1 MALLPPGGL
10 PEIVFSF
17 DTTGSMRTCLAE
29 VRGRL
34 QDMIQRL
41 QADIPAIRIAVFA
54 HGDYCTIST
63 YVTKWIDFS
72 TSVKELCD
80 FVMNVEDTGGKADGG
95 ECYELVLRQVGE
107 ELSWTPGSNRVLV
120 VVGDDDPHGPDFRDN
135 TQKIDWREE
144 IQTLK
149 KMGIRIYGVECN
161 SRAET
166 FFQTIS
172 NNTGGRHLKLDNFT
186 NIFDFLMAIC
196 YREHGADTLHQYE
209 KEVRARCGDGT
220 LSKDMEGMFTSL
232 RDGIVSPVPTTTTTT
247 TTTTTVTSDAPKKS
261 VKASTVKKPTS
272 MQKVR
277 KPKPRSIREPTKQSL
292 KKPTKFVKPHLRR
305 EEVFENNFSLRD
317 MDWSLWVKVI
327 SPVVPLKQ
335 EAQWEKRRGANPGFK
350 RRTVFKSQNNKPA
363 LYEVSVQTTKFGRRC
378 VVFSKFCHHIPNN
391 VNWETRLLGNKL
403 VRAQVNNVVSQNC
416 SVFVR
421 RVVYRRASGHVKTA
435 AMMKSYDYAWR
446 RLRSRT
452 TARYVYKQGSTIS
465 SDKV

>member
-17 DTTGSMRTCLAE
+17 DTTGSMSSCLVE

-41 QADIPAIRIAVFA
+41 QADIPAIRMAVFA
-54 HGDYCTIST
+54 HGDYCDKHN

-72 TSVKELCD
+72 TNVKELCD
-80 FVMNVEDTGGKADGG
+80 FVNNVSSTGGGDSD

-107 ELSWTPGSNRVLV
+107 ELSWTPGSNRALV
-120 VVGDDDPHGPDFRDN
+120 MIGDANPHEPDYPDN
-135 TQKIDWREE
+135 KLRIDWREE
-144 IQTLK
+144 IQTLN
-149 KMGIRIYGVECN
+149 KMGVKIYGVERG
-161 SRAET
+161 SGTMEFYKRMSQE
-166 FFQTIS
+166 
-172 NNTGGRHLKLDNFT
+172 TGGRHLQLDSFSNV
-186 NIFDFLMAIC
+186 FDFLMAIC
-196 YREHGADTLHQYE
+196 YREQGSDLFDVYE
-209 KEVRARCGDGT
+209 KEVRGRCAGGP
-220 LSKDMEGMFTSL
+220 LSKDMEKMFTSL
-232 RDGIVSPVPTTTTTT
+232 RDGVTSVPSPKKTTTGGSKKDVKIPTLKKTTSFT
-247 TTTTTVTSDAPKKS
+247 GMR
-261 VKASTVKKPTS
+261 KA
-272 MQKVR
+272 
-277 KPKPRSIREPTKQSL
+277 KPKSIRRPGTKSL
-292 KKPTKFVKPHLRR
+292 KKPTNFVTPLLRR

-317 MDWSLWVKVI
+317 MDWSPWVKVI

-335 EAQWEKRRGANPGFK
+335 EAQWEKRRGANPGFR

-363 LYEVSVQTTKFGRRC
+363 LYEISVQTTRFGRRC
-378 VVFSKFCHHIPNN
+378 VVFSKFCHHIPDN

-421 RVVYRRASGHVKTA
+421 RVVYRRPSGHVKTA

-446 RLRSRT
+446 RLRSRS